1 MSGPFGTS
9 RYVRRVIDDEL
20 DDLMPWLPAVLLDGP
35 KGVGKTETALQRAAT
50 VYRLD
55 RDPDRSLIAADVSV
69 VGEGMAPVLIDEW
82 HRLPSVWDAVRRA
95 VDEDSSGGRFLLTG
109 SAPQSGTHSGAG
121 RIVTRRMRPL
131 CLFERGRTVPTVSFQ
146 ALTVGSPERLVGSTS
161 FALGDYVDEIVAGG
175 FPGMVG
181 LPDRAMA
188 AQLDTYVERIV
199 DRDVLELGHAVR
211 RPAALLGWLRAYAAA
226 SATTT
231 TLEAVRDAASAGSG
245 VTPARS
251 TTVAYAEMLTAL
263 RILDPVPAWLPSSN
277 HLRQVGAAPKHHL
290 VDPALA
296 ARLLRRSR
304 AQLRGG
310 DDPAYRFTDRP
321 LLGRLFESFVA
332 LSLRTYA
339 QRVSATVSHL
349 RTRQGRQEVDFVVEV
364 DDGRVLAVE
373 AKLGDSVIDRDVQ
386 HLLWLRERLG
396 DRLVD
401 AIVVNTGPAAYR
413 RRDGVGVVPL
423 ALLGP

>member
-1 MSGPFGTS
+1 
-9 RYVRRVIDDEL
+9 VIDDEL
-20 DDLMPWLPAVLLDGP
+20 DELLPWLPAILLDGP
-35 KGVGKTETALQRAAT
+35 KGVGKTETALQRATT

-55 RDPDRSLIAADVSV
+55 RDPDRSLLAADVSA
-69 VGEGMAPVLIDEW
+69 VGGGPATVLIDEW

-95 VDEDSSGGRFLLTG
+95 VDEDSSGGRFVLTG

-131 CLFERGRTVPTVSFQ
+131 CLFERGIEDATVSFSNLAEGAAQ
-146 ALTVGSPERLVGSTS
+146 RLAGSTS
-161 FALGDYVDEIVAGG
+161 FALADYVDEIVAGG
-175 FPGMVG
+175 FPGMRG
-181 LPDRAMA
+181 LPDRVVS

-199 DRDVLELGHAVR
+199 DRDVVELGHTVR

-231 TLEAVRDAASAGSG
+231 TLESIRDAASAGTG

-251 TTVAYAEMLTAL
+251 TTVTYAEVLTAL
-263 RILDPVPAWLPSSN
+263 RVLDPVPAWLPSNN

-304 AQLRGG
+304 VQLRGG
-310 DDPAYRFTDRP
+310 DDPAYGFSDRP

-339 QRVSATVSHL
+339 QRVSGTVFHL
-349 RTRQGRQEVDFVVEV
+349 RTRQGRQEVDFVVEL

-373 AKLGDSVIDRDVQ
+373 VKLGDTVVDRDLQ
-386 HLLWLRERLG
+386 HLVWLRDRIG

-401 AIVVNTGPAAYR
+401 AVVVNTGPAAYR
-413 RRDGVGVVPL
+413 RPDGIGVVPL